1 MDEKSQLVYRIIF
14 GVIIIVGV
22 IFLSF
27 KFLMKGSPFIKVLAF
42 GLIAAVI
49 YLVINYIKSQIKKDS
64 NE

>member
-1 MDEKSQLVYRIIF
+1 MDEKSKLVYRIIF
-14 GVIIIVGV
+14 GAIIIAGV

-27 KFLMKGSPFIKVLAF
+27 KYMLKGPPFVKVLAV

-49 YLVINYIKSQIKKDS
+49 YLVVSFIKSKSKP